1 MILRISALALILLF
15 CSVSIP
21 GAAETSKTDEKVV
34 QLCAAT
40 PMNLSKRIV
49 DTKWARNMLLR
60 ELKFQR
66 KEKHSAV
73 VIESTGLDAQQRED
87 ALAEAQDKNCDYI
100 VLTTVMD
107 PVGPGRF
114 GTTVGP
120 AGIEQRPQVM
130 GNDDPNQLLAV
141 KFSLLRPGSPGP
153 LAEGVSVSPNAD
165 DAATTASTD
174 AMRVVASRVAG
185 EIRKPRVQA
194 PD

>member
-1 MILRISALALILLF
+1 MTLRISAVPLVLLF
-15 CSVSIP
+15 WSVSIP
-21 GAAETSKTDEKVV
+21 GLAETSKPEEKVV
-34 QLCAAT
+34 HLCAAT

-60 ELKFQR
+60 ELKFLR

-73 VIESTGLDAQQRED
+73 VIESIGIDAQQRED
-87 ALAEAQDKNCDYI
+87 ALAEAQDNSCDYI

-114 GTTVGP
+114 GTTVG
-120 AGIEQRPQVM
+120 ATGIEQRPQVI
-130 GNDDPNQLLAV
+130 GNGDPNQLLAM
-141 KFSLLRPGSPGP
+141 KFSLLRPGSPRP
-153 LAEGVSVSPNAD
+153 LAEGVSTAPAAGND
-165 DAATTASTD
+165 DTGASTD
-174 AMRVVASRVAG
+174 AMRSVAARIAG